1 MCVCICVCVCVC
13 CVCVCVCVRVC
24 VCACLPACTVEG
36 GNNPV
41 PVGEVRLS
49 SFLHTCFFF
58 THLFLFYTP
67 VSFLHTCFFFTHLF
81 LFYTPVPFFIHLLHR
96 LFTVPQLPFWCFFTH
111 IRSTVFLHYLLFLFY
126 TLGPRALYSIIN
138 SWQVPFPVPFLHTP
152 ALFYILNFSFNCPI
166 PVSFSH
172 TWLTSSFLCF

>member
-1 MCVCICVCVCVC
+1 MCICVCVCVC

-58 THLFLFYTP
+58 TPVSFLHTCFLWVCKHLFLVGVYTP
-67 VSFLHTCFFFTHLF
+67 VSFLHTCSF
-81 LFYTPVPFFIHLLHR
+81 FYTPAPPALYGSSTSFLMFLYTHQIHR
-96 LFTVPQLPFWCFFTH
+96 FFTLPP
-111 IRSTVFLHYLLFLFY
+111 IS
-126 TLGPRALYSIIN
+126 
-138 SWQVPFPVPFLHTP
+138 FLHTR
-152 ALFYILNFSFNCPI
+152 S
-166 PVSFSH
+166 
-172 TWLTSSFLCF
+172 TSSVFNN